1 MDANTSIEE
10 GNAPFNGDFIP
21 EGNNNG
27 INFDNLVGESADGV
41 WTLLIRDDAFLEWCF
56 KFMVS

>member
-10 GNAPFNGDFIP
+10 GIAPFNGDYIP

-27 INFDNLVGESADGV
+27 INFDNL
-41 WTLLIRDDAFLEWCF
+41 LENLQ
-56 KFMVS
+56 MVYGHY